1 MVSCSRCQGTGWDET
16 IGSKCPDCNGAG
28 KFTHWNEDQDP
39 VKLLEDLEWS
49 KVWLES
55 TKQTLMDYV
64 SGGQY
69 QDDIIDRR
77 LKLERM
83 RWERD
88 YWAFRVQTLQGELE
102 LMKGAGGGQSVESDH
117 HGTSC
122 GEGPPDGTGPG
133 PGSLHEGRVDDRD
146 GRTEVHLGFRIP

>member
-1 MVSCSRCQGTGWDET
+1 M
-16 IGSKCPDCNGAG
+16 
-28 KFTHWNEDQDP
+28 
-39 VKLLEDLEWS
+39 KLLEDLEWS
-49 KVWLES
+49 KVWVES
-55 TKQTLMDYV
+55 VKQTLMDYV

-88 YWAFRVQTLQGELE
+88 YWAFRVQCLQGELE
-102 LMKGAGGGQSVESDH
+102 LMKGDASGESTESGH

-122 GEGPPDGTGPG
+122 GQDTSPGTGPG
-133 PGSLHEGRVDDRD
+133 VGSLHEGGMD
-146 GRTEVHLGFRIP
+146 GGDEGPADVLDYRIP